1 MVASSQPLATQAGIS
16 ILRNGGNAIDAAVAT
31 AAVLDVVEPFSTGCG
46 GDAFV
51 LLHLPGR
58 DAPLGFNG
66 SGRAGSLV
74 SLNQL
79 ISRGWTSMP
88 TRGGAPVTVP
98 GAMHLWY
105 TLIRQ
110 HGQLEFKDVLA
121 PAIQYAREGFPV
133 SLGISAVWKDA
144 VFYLRN
150 KEALATFAVNG
161 AGPETGQVMR
171 NTDLAK
177 TFETVGREG
186 IESFYAEE
194 IAEAIAETI
203 QSNGGFVSVDDMKR
217 HATRETTPVRSS
229 YHGVRVFE
237 HPPNSQG
244 FAAQLMLNI
253 MAGFEMSEFTPLDA
267 ERYHIM
273 IEAKKLAYADLEL
286 HNADPDFY
294 RVPIDKLLSVE
305 YARKRAG
312 IIDLKKAMDIPES
325 GINKVSDTVYLAT
338 ADGEGRAV
346 SLINSLYMSFGSGLV
361 VPGWGIKLQN
371 RGALFSMDQ
380 SHPNCYWPGKLPF
393 HTLCPGAIYNDDG
406 LLGVFGIMGGDHQA
420 EAHAQF
426 VSNIVDCHM
435 SSQQAIDHPRFHHNQ
450 HSNSVGFEAGITA
463 AALKDL
469 KKRGHDIVQASASE
483 FGGGQAILRFG
494 DVWVGGSDHR
504 KDGQASG
511 Y

>member
-1 MVASSQPLATQAGIS
+1 MVASSQPLATQAGID
-16 ILRNGGNAIDAAVAT
+16 ILRRGGNAVDAAVAA

-51 LLHLPGR
+51 LLHLPGH
-58 DAPLGFNG
+58 DAPIGFNG

-74 SLNQL
+74 SLHHV

-105 TLIRQ
+105 TIIKER
-110 HGQLEFKDVLA
+110 GQLEFKDVLE
-121 PAIQYAREGFPV
+121 PAIGYAREGFPV
-133 SLGISAVWKDA
+133 SPRISSVWKDA

-150 KEALATFAVNG
+150 KEALAVFTIDG
-161 AGPETGQVMR
+161 KGPETGQVMR
-171 NTDLAK
+171 NAELAK
-177 TFETVGREG
+177 TFETVAREG
-186 IESFYAEE
+186 IESFYGGE

-203 QSNGGFVSVDDMKR
+203 QSHGGFVSVGDLRGHSTK
-217 HATRETTPVRSS
+217 ETTPVKSS
-229 YHGVRVFE
+229 YRGVRVFE

-244 FAAQLMLNI
+244 FAAQVMLNI
-253 MAGFEMSEFTPLDA
+253 MATFDTSIFASLEA

-273 IEAKKLAYADLEL
+273 IEAKKLAYSDLEQ

-294 RVPIDKLLSVE
+294 HVPMEKLLSVE
-305 YARKRAG
+305 YAVKRAE
-312 IIDLKKAMDIPES
+312 LVNAKKAMDLPET
-325 GINKVSDTVYLAT
+325 GISRSSDTVYLAT
-338 ADGEGRAV
+338 ADAEGRAV
-346 SLINSLYMSFGSGLV
+346 SFINSLYMSFGSGLV

-371 RGALFSMDQ
+371 RGALFSLDP

-393 HTLCPGAIYNDDG
+393 HTLCPGAMYDDDG

-426 VSNIVDCHM
+426 VSNIVDCSM
-435 SSQQAIDHPRFHHNQ
+435 SPQHAIDFPRFRHDQ
-450 HSNSVGFEAGITA
+450 HSNTVNLEIGTPGSVKT
-463 AALKDL
+463 DL
-469 KKRGHDIVQASASE
+469 QRKGHRLAQDSSSQ
-483 FGGGQAILRFG
+483 FGGGQAIMRIHEG
-494 DVWVGGSDHR
+494 WVAGSDYR